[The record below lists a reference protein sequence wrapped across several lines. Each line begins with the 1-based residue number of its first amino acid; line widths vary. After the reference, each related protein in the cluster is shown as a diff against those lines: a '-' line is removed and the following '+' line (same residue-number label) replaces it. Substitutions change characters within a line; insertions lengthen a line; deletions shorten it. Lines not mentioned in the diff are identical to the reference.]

1 MSGRRVRLVLAMA
14 VGAAT
19 GIALP
24 ASPALAA
31 CAQAP
36 APGVPIPDGAPRDPL
51 LDRLDLDRSWL
62 FTSGEGVTVGV
73 VDTGVDAGHPKLS
86 GAVDAGSTVTPQQA
100 PADATLTTGG
110 GEDCQGHGTAV
121 AGIIAG
127 REQADDD
134 RVAGIAPGARL
145 WPVRLDGEISQLPP
159 QAIAQGIVDAAD
171 HATVINLSF
180 ARPADD
186 PAIRAAVE
194 YAVSR
199 DVVVV
204 AAAGNESSAGGHG
217 QAWYP
222 AAYDGVLAV
231 TAVDAEGAPL
241 DESNAGDWVD
251 IAAPGSELTVPARG
265 GGYLSVTGTSFAA
278 AVVSGVA
285 ALVRARFP
293 SLTAAEVGAR
303 ITSTAVPPGSGPTDV
318 RVGSGVVD
326 PYAALT
332 YSPDGLPAAA
342 GPSVTA
348 GAVRL
353 GETISGPAP
362 DDPRLGTALRWA
374 GVLLLAAV
382 AALVAGV
389 ATRAGLRRR
398 WRAGADPPAEP
409 APTPTPS
416 TVDLV

>member
-1 MSGRRVRLVLAMA
+1 MTARGVRLVLVLA

-19 GIALP
+19 AGIAVS
-24 ASPALAA
+24 ASPAAAA

-62 FTSGEGVTVGV
+62 FTRGDGVTVGV
-73 VDTGVDAGHPKLS
+73 VDTGVDATHPKLS
-86 GAVDAGSTVTPQQA
+86 GVVDAGSTVTAQLA
-100 PADATLTTGG
+100 PADATLTPGG
-110 GEDCQGHGTAV
+110 GEDCHGHGTAV
-121 AGIIAG
+121 AGIVAG
-127 REQADDD
+127 SERADDD

-145 WPVRLDGEISQLPP
+145 WPVRLDGEIGKLPP

-199 DVVVV
+199 DVLVV
-204 AAAGNESSAGGHG
+204 AAAGNESSAEGGSG
-217 QAWYP
+217 QTWYP
-222 AAYDGVLAV
+222 AAYDGVFAV
-231 TAVDAEGAPL
+231 AAVDAEGAPL
-241 DESNAGDWVD
+241 DESNAGSWVD
-251 IAAPGSELTVPARG
+251 IAAPGEDLMVPALG

-303 ITSTAVPPGSGPTDV
+303 ITRTAVPPGSGTADE

-332 YSPDGLPAAA
+332 YSPAGLAAA
-342 GPSVTA
+342 GPAA
-348 GAVRL
+348 GPGSVRL
-353 GETISGPAP
+353 GETVSGPAP
-362 DDPRLGTALRWA
+362 DDPRLATALRWA

-382 AALVAGV
+382 AALVTGV
-389 ATRAGLRRR
+389 VRRQR
-398 WRAGADPPAEP
+398 
-409 APTPTPS
+409 
-416 TVDLV
+416 